1 MFGGQ
6 HEILNL
12 LNQLLKLC
20 KHTVLSLIFK
30 SLTPEKPELEG
41 RTKIP
46 VKLLGVIKNTFFSI
60 WIAAHPGYKPQQKI
74 RYLLSQLQHFVYKVF
89 QFQVCKG
96 VSCVEEGNLGQKI
109 MLDMKLILTEKM
121 RGWQTHSTLN
131 CQMFYCQ
138 RWKWIAVLCEQ
149 SYKQLTT
156 NKFLGIGST
165 CFPDCCVWI

>member
-1 MFGGQ
+1 M
-6 HEILNL
+6 
-12 LNQLLKLC
+12 C

-121 RGWQTHSTLN
+121 RGWQTHSKHGIVNGLLYR
-131 CQMFYCQ
+131 MSFIFLY
-138 RWKWIAVLCEQ
+138 KWQIEKISCLMKC
-149 SYKQLTT
+149 L
-156 NKFLGIGST
+156 
-165 CFPDCCVWI
+165 